1 MTSVRREAGDGAL
14 GHRVGATR
22 NHGVLSR
29 NRIRSNGECLQSE
42 ECFYLFL
49 SIEGVKTVLGRP
61 DVVVEDVIGR
71 RAGDNTRV
79 RTLNIRFIAEYKYFC
94 QLLSK
99 L

>member
-1 MTSVRREAGDGAL
+1 MRGQAGDGAL

-22 NHGVLSR
+22 DHGVLTR
-29 NRIRSNGECLQSE
+29 NRIRSNDECLQS

-49 SIEGVKTVLGRP
+49 SIEGVKTVLRRP

>member
-1 MTSVRREAGDGAL
+1 MNVY
-14 GHRVGATR
+14 RVNA
-22 NHGVLSR
+22 
-29 NRIRSNGECLQSE
+29 
-42 ECFYLFL
+42 YLFL
-49 SIEGVKTVLGRP
+49 SIEGVKTVLRRP

-79 RTLNIRFIAEYKYFC
+79 RTLNIRFITEYKYFC